1 MSGEGA
7 RDTVALTP
15 QENAGEPV
23 YQSLVPGQVLA
34 GKYRVER
41 VLGKGG
47 MGVVV
52 AAEHMD
58 LNERVALKLMLPDA
72 LESDEAM
79 ARFLREAR
87 AAVKIKGEHVAR
99 VLDVGKLET
108 GEPYIVMECLEG
120 TDLGALLDKKGPLPI
135 KEAVEYLLQACE
147 ALAEAH
153 ALGIIHR
160 DLKPAN
166 LFLARRPDGSALVKI
181 LDFGIS
187 KIMPRRTS
195 QDPVD
200 VSITNTRQILGT
212 PLYMAPEQLD
222 SSRNADMT
230 SDIWSLG
237 AILYELLTGAVP
249 FDGKTLQELRTR
261 IRTEPAPALRSHRQE
276 APRVLE
282 AIVQRCLEKDPA
294 KRFPNVAELATA
306 LSAFAP
312 ARARVSVQRIHRM
325 IDNAGLGSTTPQDL
339 AAPESARA
347 SERPGES
354 FARTRPLVP
363 RWSDTVKV
371 VLLVLVFGMVVG
383 GLVLLLRPSSKSEA
397 PEALNPAPPIE
408 SSNPEIP
415 RGSGNRWPLPPATTA
430 QPSSAPPIS
439 EQDASVPSA
448 SPPVS
453 AAPAGS
459 KPRPKAPAT
468 AAPRPSSTASPA
480 PAPSDPLDFQI
491 H

>member
-23 YQSLVPGQVLA
+23 YQSLMPGQVLA

-47 MGVVV
+47 MGVVM

-72 LESDEAM
+72 LESDEAT

-108 GEPYIVMECLEG
+108 GEPYIVMEYLEG

-135 KEAVEYLLQACE
+135 KQAVEYLLQACE

-187 KIMPRRTS
+187 KIMPRRSS

-222 SSRNADMT
+222 SSKNADMT

-237 AILYELLTGAVP
+237 AILFELLTGAVP
-249 FDGKTLQELRTR
+249 FDGKTLQELRKR

-276 APRVLE
+276 APRELE

-306 LSAFAP
+306 LAAFAP
-312 ARARVSVQRIHRM
+312 AWARVSVQRIHRM

-347 SERPGES
+347 SERLGES
-354 FARTRPLVP
+354 FARTWSRP
-363 RWSDTVKV
+363 RWSDMAKLA
-371 VLLVLVFGMVVG
+371 LLVLVFGMVVG
-383 GLVLLLRPSSKSEA
+383 GLVLLLRPSSKPEA
-397 PEALNPAPPIE
+397 PEP
-408 SSNPEIP
+408 
-415 RGSGNRWPLPPATTA
+415 GSTATLPLPPGSTA
-430 QPSSAPPIS
+430 PSVSAPPVP
-439 EQDASVPSA
+439 EKGATAPTASA
-448 SPPVS
+448 PVS
-453 AAPAGS
+453 AAPSSS
-459 KPRPKAPAT
+459 KARPKAPAT

-480 PAPSDPLDFQI
+480 PAPSDPLDYQI

>member
-15 QENAGEPV
+15 QENAGAPI
-23 YQSLVPGQVLA
+23 YQSLLPGQVLA
-34 GKYRVER
+34 GKYRALR

-52 AAEHMD
+52 AAEHID
-58 LNERVALKLMLPDA
+58 LHERVALKLMLPDA

-99 VLDVGKLET
+99 VLDVGRLET
-108 GEPYIVMECLEG
+108 GEPYIVMEYLEG
-120 TDLGALLDKKGPLPI
+120 TDLGALLDKSGPLPI

-166 LFLARRPDGSALVKI
+166 LFLARRPDGSALVKV

-187 KIMPRRTS
+187 KILPRRTS
-195 QDPVD
+195 QDPMD

-212 PLYMAPEQLD
+212 PLYMPPEQLD
-222 SSRNADMT
+222 SSRNTDMT

-237 AILYELLTGAVP
+237 AILFELLTGAVP
-249 FDGKTLQELRTR
+249 FDGKTLQELRHR

-276 APRVLE
+276 APRELE
-282 AIVQRCLEKDPA
+282 AVVQRCLEKDPE

-306 LSAFAP
+306 LSDFAP
-312 ARARVSVQRIHRM
+312 ARARVSVKRIQRM

-339 AAPESARA
+339 AAHESAKA
-347 SERPGES
+347 SERAAGG
-354 FARTRPLVP
+354 FARTWSMP
-363 RWSDTVKV
+363 RWS
-371 VLLVLVFGMVVG
+371 GSAA
-383 GLVLLLRPSSKSEA
+383 LLLFLITLGSLTFFLWPSPADKKVSTGQGASPTPRPPPEPLLSVTAA
-397 PEALNPAPPIE
+397 P
-408 SSNPEIP
+408 SV
-415 RGSGNRWPLPPATTA
+415 
-430 QPSSAPPIS
+430 SAPPIPQ
-439 EQDASVPSA
+439 QDASAPSA
-448 SPPVS
+448 STPAS
-453 AAPAGS
+453 AAPGS

-468 AAPRPSSTASPA
+468 AAPRPPPTASPA
-480 PAPSDPLDFQI
+480 PAPTDPLD
-491 H
+491 

>member
-1 MSGEGA
+1 MSGEGG

-15 QENAGEPV
+15 QEHVGEPIHER
-23 YQSLVPGQVLA
+23 LLPGQLLA
-34 GKYRVER
+34 GKYRALR

-47 MGVVV
+47 MGIVV
-52 AAEHMD
+52 AAEHID

-108 GEPYIVMECLEG
+108 GEPYIVMEYLEG
-120 TDLGALLDKKGPLPI
+120 TDLGALIDKKGPLPI
-135 KEAVEYLLQACE
+135 KEAADFLLQACE

-166 LFLARRPDGSALVKI
+166 LFLARRPDGSALVKV

-187 KIMPRRTS
+187 KIIPRRSS
-195 QDPVD
+195 QEPVD

-237 AILYELLTGAVP
+237 AILFELLTGAVP
-249 FDGKTLQELRTR
+249 FDGKTLQELRRR
-261 IRTEPAPALRSHRQE
+261 IRAEPAPALRSHRQD
-276 APRVLE
+276 APREIEEV
-282 AIVQRCLEKDPA
+282 VQRCLEKDPA
-294 KRFPNVAELATA
+294 KRYPNVAELATA

-312 ARARVSVQRIHRM
+312 SAARVSVKRIHRM

-339 AAPESARA
+339 AAPESVEG
-347 SERPGES
+347 SERPAGS
-354 FARTRPLVP
+354 FVRTLSRIP
-363 RWSDTVKV
+363 RWSDRLAR
-371 VLLVLVFGMVVG
+371 VLLVIALGIAVVA
-383 GLVLLLRPSSKSEA
+383 LSLLLRPSAK
-397 PEALNPAPPIE
+397 PETLSSPTPTERGPALNE
-408 SSNPEIP
+408 
-415 RGSGNRWPLPPATTA
+415 RGGPQVTSPLPPAA
-430 QPSSAPPIS
+430 AAPSGSALPVL
-439 EQDASVPSA
+439 EQDASAPFASA
-448 SPPVS
+448 PIVAPPT
-453 AAPAGS
+453 GG
-459 KPRPKAPAT
+459 KLRPKAPAT
-468 AAPRPSSTASPA
+468 AAPRPTSTASTA
-480 PAPSDPLDFQI
+480 PTPTDPFDYPI